1 MKNERNEKEGR
12 DLFLK
17 MRPPD
22 FFRADPSLSLPQ
34 KGSIFMA
41 NWESSYGANLLQ
53 KVVKSSYYNSLY
65 ATFCSK

>member
-41 NWESSYGANLLQ
+41 NWESSYGADLLQ
-53 KVVKSSYYNSLY
+53 I
-65 ATFCSK
+65 